1 MICSS
6 VQNINENNIISYINS
21 ILSKSYTLDN
31 KENYVFN
38 IRTKIKKDNIEI
50 EREIKMIIL
59 LYIDQS
65 KTIHTKLTNPEYIE
79 SDYKR
84 IKNSYGHV
92 FILQKPI
99 I

>member
-38 IRTKIKKDNIEI
+38 IRTKTKKDN
-50 EREIKMIIL
+50 REIKMIIL
-59 LYIDQS
+59 LYIDNS
-65 KTIHTKLTNPEYIE
+65 KTIHTKLINPDYIE
-79 SDYKR
+79 SEYKR
-84 IKNSYGHV
+84 IKESYGHV

-99 I
+99 LSI